1 MRARRKKIDK
11 SSEAFRFQCEVN
23 HVYKMTKAERDEYL
37 AGVEK
42 QRGKA
47 AREKLWSA
55 AYERYLDERK
65 KGE

>member
-1 MRARRKKIDK
+1 
-11 SSEAFRFQCEVN
+11 
-23 HVYKMTKAERDEYL
+23 MTKNEREEYL